1 MLHLRLGRIEDFPFI
16 EPPDGRAISDGFN
29 LLQELGA
36 VERDGKIT
44 EVGRQL
50 ARLPVDPRIGR
61 MLIEAAEQGSLEEV
75 LIIASALAVQDPRE
89 RPVERQ
95 QAADQAHAQWR
106 DEHSDFAAFIN
117 LWRGFEEQ
125 RQALSQNQ
133 LRAWCRRHF
142 LNYLRLREWRETHR
156 QLLLTCRDLQMTF
169 NSQPAGYDAV
179 HRERSEERRVGKEG
193 RSRVWPCHVV

>member
-1 MLHLRLGRIEDFPFI
+1 LGRIEDFPFI

-75 LIIASALAVQDPRE
+75 LIISSALAVQGPRGRRE
-89 RPVERQ
+89 ERQ
-95 QAADQAHAQWR
+95 QAANLVQAQWR
-106 DEHSDFAAFIN
+106 EEHSDFAAFIK
-117 LWRGFEEQ
+117 LWRGVEEQ
-125 RQALSQNQ
+125 REQLSENQ

-142 LNYLRLREWRETHR
+142 LNYLRL
-156 QLLLTCRDLQMTF
+156 
-169 NSQPAGYDAV
+169 
-179 HRERSEERRVGKEG
+179 
-193 RSRVWPCHVV
+193 